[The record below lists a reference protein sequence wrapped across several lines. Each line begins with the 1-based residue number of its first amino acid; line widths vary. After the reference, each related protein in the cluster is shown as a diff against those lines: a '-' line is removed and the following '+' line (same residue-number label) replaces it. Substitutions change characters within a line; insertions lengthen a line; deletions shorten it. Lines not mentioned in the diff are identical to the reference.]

1 MNFQCYLVQGIV
13 NSFKHL
19 FLVLSLI
26 PFTLIDE
33 MERRLNKL
41 TFFSDDTNIK
51 LTDKLLGGFRPFQ
64 EAVDMRSLRVHS
76 SIGEKERDHQGLVR
90 ERKLRE
96 VSRFNMKL
104 GGGGLSRAFS
114 EKCLLFHQPCH
125 FAQRDKKF
133 STFSEV

>member
-1 MNFQCYLVQGIV
+1 MSGITC
-13 NSFKHL
+13 NSEEL
-19 FLVLSLI
+19 
-26 PFTLIDE
+26 
-33 MERRLNKL
+33 
-41 TFFSDDTNIK
+41 
-51 LTDKLLGGFRPFQ
+51 DKLLGGFRPFQ